1 LNIWISV
8 LHDVQDG
15 NFLKI
20 PFQNRKQY
28 KNRKVTR
35 RLRSNFAQR
44 EKKNHK
50 SMNGIRT
57 LSRVFIQKQ
66 ENSPKKSKSFY
77 RRMKNFTLKSKERQK
92 GMKILEH
99 RAVNKLIV

>member
-1 LNIWISV
+1 MNIWISV
-8 LHDVQDG
+8 LHDMQDG

-66 ENSPKKSKSFY
+66 ENTLKKAKAIRKSKKRF
-77 RRMKNFTLKSKERQK
+77 
-92 GMKILEH
+92 
-99 RAVNKLIV
+99 A

>member
-1 LNIWISV
+1 M
-8 LHDVQDG
+8 
-15 NFLKI
+15 KI

-66 ENSPKKSKSFY
+66 ENILKKAKAIRKSKKRF
-77 RRMKNFTLKSKERQK
+77 
-92 GMKILEH
+92 
-99 RAVNKLIV
+99 A

>member
-1 LNIWISV
+1 MNIWISV
-8 LHDVQDG
+8 LHDMQGG

-50 SMNGIRT
+50 SMKGIRT

-66 ENSPKKSKSFY
+66 ENILKKAKAIRKSKKRF
-77 RRMKNFTLKSKERQK
+77 
-92 GMKILEH
+92 
-99 RAVNKLIV
+99 A